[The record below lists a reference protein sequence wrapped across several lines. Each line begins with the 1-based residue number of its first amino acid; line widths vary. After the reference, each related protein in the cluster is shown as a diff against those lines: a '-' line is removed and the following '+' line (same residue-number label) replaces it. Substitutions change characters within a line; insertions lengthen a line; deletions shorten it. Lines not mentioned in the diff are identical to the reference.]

1 MKSNAPEVVVI
12 GAGGIG
18 GITAAHASKAGF
30 DVEIVDNLPGLSE
43 KIRIEGIE
51 VSGTKT
57 PFTEKITAYKSIRDV
72 PGKKDIILLATK
84 ATVLCEIA
92 EDVKSL
98 MNDTTVVVCMQ
109 NGICEEYLSNIL
121 GRNRVLGCVVGW
133 GATVYEPGKL
143 QKTSEGDFVIGAL
156 PGENVHH
163 LDAVVEILQATA
175 PVNVTEN
182 IAGWLY
188 SKLIINSC
196 ITTLGAICGITLGKM
211 LAIRKIRNIFIEIIR
226 EAVHVGK
233 KAGFRIEKYAG
244 KLDFYTFAE
253 NGSAMAEFLK
263 HLKIRVIGMKY
274 RKLKSSSLQ
283 SLETGRKTEIDF
295 LNGYIVKKGHEVKV
309 STPLNELLV
318 GLVKEIENG
327 TRTISFDNF
336 NLSAFSRFS

>member
-1 MKSNAPEVVVI
+1 MKKKAPEVVVI

-30 DVEIVDNLPGLSE
+30 NVEIVDNMPGLSD
-43 KIRIEGIE
+43 KIRTGGIK
-51 VSGTKT
+51 VSGTMT
-57 PFTEKITAYKSIRDV
+57 PFAEKITAYKSIREV
-72 PGKKDIILLATK
+72 PGKRDIILLATK
-84 ATVLCEIA
+84 ATALCEIT

-98 MNDTTVVVCMQ
+98 MHDSTVVVCMQ

-133 GATVYEPGKL
+133 GATVLEPGNL
-143 QKTSEGDFVIGAL
+143 QKTSEGDFVIGTL
-156 PGENVHH
+156 PGETVHQ
-163 LDAVVEILQATA
+163 LDAVVEILRATA
-175 PVNVTEN
+175 PVNITEN

-233 KAGFRIEKYAG
+233 KAGIRIEKYAN

-253 NGSAMAEFLK
+253 NGSVLVESLK
-263 HLKIRVIGMKY
+263 HLKIRIIGMKY

-309 STPLNELLV
+309 NTPLNELLV

-327 TRTISFDNF
+327 TRKISIDNF
-336 NLSAFSRFS
+336 ELTAFGRFS